1 MAFGK
6 GAPKISHARFAVVFP
21 LLLFAVCNALNLDR
35 LTRWFHV
42 RDGFDLSAFAAYLVA
57 GSCLF
62 VAFFVL
68 LAHRWTVKP
77 AAILLVA
84 SSAAATYFIAKYDVA
99 IDSSMILNSVH
110 TDPVEVGQLLSAGMI
125 PYAVFLIVL
134 PLAMIVPVE
143 ITFARGATY
152 LVSSAKLFSV
162 AVLAAVVALYSDFN
176 AIHRAGNVSNKY
188 IVYSLVPVNVI
199 SGTLSAAGK
208 LAKPY
213 LRRRKAVEIAGRVT
227 EPGDLLVVLVV
238 GESSRRASFSLY
250 GYERQETNPVLRTVD
265 GLHLLNGRA
274 RRGST
279 LDALPEI
286 LERDGITLPQI
297 VSRLGVPTA
306 CYVNYTLYE
315 NCVEPGETKVSDCG
329 HGGKCYDEDVVPLF
343 ERDLATYR
351 SGYRFVVLHL
361 GGGSHGPTYVD
372 RHPPEF
378 VRFEPTCREA
388 DVANDCSL
396 EELYN
401 AYDNTILYADFV
413 LGEVVSRLEASG
425 APYVLIYLSDHGESL
440 LEEGRMFH
448 GMPPGVALPPEQA
461 EVPLIVKSSVPIRI
475 DRRPEYRQQEVFD
488 TVLDLFAIET
498 TSIETAAGFI
508 ERVDETVGPESAPD
522 RAGGRST
529 SKTDGATRVELR
541 QD

>member
-6 GAPKISHARFAVVFP
+6 VAPRISHARFAVLFP

-35 LTRWFHV
+35 LTRWF
-42 RDGFDLSAFAAYLVA
+42 RAGDGLDLSAFAAYLLA

-68 LAHRWTVKP
+68 LAHRRTVKP

-84 SSAAATYFIAKYDVA
+84 SSAVATYFVAKYDVA

-110 TDPVEVGQLLSAGMI
+110 TDTVEVGQLASPRMI
-125 PYAVFLIVL
+125 PYALFLIVL

-152 LVSSAKLFSV
+152 LRSSAKLFALAL
-162 AVLAAVVALYSDFN
+162 AVAVVALYSDFN

-199 SGTLSAAGK
+199 SATLSAAGK
-208 LAKPY
+208 VAKPY
-213 LRRRKAVEIAGRVT
+213 LKRRKSVDIAGRVA
-227 EPGDLLVVLVV
+227 EPGDLVVVLAI
-238 GESSRRASFSLY
+238 GESSRRANFSLY
-250 GYERQETNPVLRTVD
+250 GYERRETNPVLGTVD

-286 LERDGITLPQI
+286 LERDGVTLPQV

-315 NCVEPGETKVSDCG
+315 NCVEPGETKVADCG
-329 HGGKCYDEDVVPLF
+329 HGGRCYDEDVVPLL
-343 ERDLATYR
+343 ERDLAAYR

-378 VRFEPTCREA
+378 VRFEPSCREA
-388 DVANDCSL
+388 DVANGCSL

-413 LGEVVSRLEASG
+413 LGEVISRLEAAG
-425 APYVLIYLSDHGESL
+425 VPYVLIYLSDHGESV

-448 GMPPGVALPPEQA
+448 GMPPGIALPPEQA
-461 EVPLIVKSSVPIRI
+461 EIPLIVKSSVPIRI
-475 DRRPEYRQQEVFD
+475 AHRPEYRQQEVFD
-488 TVLDLFAIET
+488 TVLDLFTLET
-498 TSIETAAGFI
+498 PSIETAPGFI
-508 ERVDETVGPESAPD
+508 ERVDEPIAPESA
-522 RAGGRST
+522 
-529 SKTDGATRVELR
+529 L
-541 QD
+541 